1 LILAIL
7 NYYQKSLKTARKKSL
22 HNLYSLVIGS
32 IGAELLMIKKQ
43 NTEFLLKWFVPL
55 LFFDGLM
62 LALLFALN
70 LITFLAE
77 IKFFFL
83 CIFILTIY
91 GILLFIFIRKKQGR
105 LLQSETPEPI
115 ISSYFYPIGPR
126 FLTRF
131 YSIVIPIIIPIWKPA
146 KAYQNALFY
155 TYYGK
160 FEAAQEELDKIE
172 WEKFPPMV
180 QSDKKYIEALFA
192 FLAKKEYKQGLELA
206 REALRLHE
214 YSWFIPGRKIL
225 YSRYTTLIEIGE
237 VLNGNENSEIICSLE
252 KKFNRHPLLNKLL
265 IGWALENAYHRLGD
279 IQKAEQMRLFIE
291 HIAPHCVVFAEDT
304 SPI

>member
-1 LILAIL
+1 
-7 NYYQKSLKTARKKSL
+7 
-22 HNLYSLVIGS
+22 
-32 IGAELLMIKKQ
+32 MIKKQ

-62 LALLFALN
+62 LALLFALI
-70 LITFLAE
+70 LITVLAK

-83 CIFILTIY
+83 CIFILTLY
-91 GILLFIFIRKKQGR
+91 GILLFIVIHKKQDR

-115 ISSYFYPIGPR
+115 ISSYFYPVGPR

-131 YSIVIPIIIPIWKPA
+131 YSIVIPIIVPIWKPA

-192 FLAKKEYKQGLELA
+192 FLEMNNVKQGLELA
-206 REALRLHE
+206 QEALRLHE
-214 YSWFIPGRKIL
+214 YAGFIPGRKIL

-237 VLNGNENSEIICSLE
+237 VLNGNENSEIISSLE
-252 KKFNRHPLLNKLL
+252 KKFNRHPLLNKIL
-265 IGWALENAYHRLGD
+265 IGWVLKTAYLRMGYT
-279 IQKAEQMRLFIE
+279 QKAEQMRFFIK
-291 HIAPHCVVFAEDT
+291 HSAPHCVVFAEDT